1 MLIVLIVVHVVV
13 ALALVLVVLLQ
24 VGKGQS
30 IGAAFGGASSSQT
43 IFGSRGPATFLSRMT
58 TVAAALFM
66 ITSLTLAYFSSHRGQ
81 MSVITDQAPPA
92 VDLPAAP
99 GAPAAPI
106 EPEEAAPV
114 DNAPSPEAPGE
125 TTQ

>member
-1 MLIVLIVVHVVV
+1 MFIVLIVVHVVV

-43 IFGSRGPATFLSRMT
+43 IFGSRGPTTFLSRLT

-66 ITSLTLAYFSSHRGQ
+66 ITSLSLAYLSSHRGQ
-81 MSVITDQAPPA
+81 MSIITDQAPPA
-92 VDLPAAP
+92 VDQPASP
-99 GAPAAPI
+99 GAPVA
-106 EPEEAAPV
+106 PEEAPPVESAP
-114 DNAPSPEAPGE
+114 APEAPGE